1 LLIGIFFMEF
11 SRASV
16 EMKDLLGHQTQE
28 VFASA
33 LVALAR

>member
-1 LLIGIFFMEF
+1 
-11 SRASV
+11 
-16 EMKDLLGHQTQE
+16 MKDLLGHQTQE